1 MPFLFLTNA
10 VAEEMVSTFTIGPS
24 LRDEVVTIDPGLA
37 RLLGDAVTNEF
48 RAQALRMPTL

>member
-1 MPFLFLTNA
+1 MPFMFLANA
-10 VAEEMVSTFTIGPS
+10 DAVEMVSTFTIGPS

-48 RAQALRMPTL
+48 RWKA